1 LTTAGETADEYCPLH
16 VAHPRPEVTAQSNF
30 REHREALAGL
40 DLRQRFEYIREH
52 NLWGCD
58 ESVSGVGSTM
68 SETANL
74 RAGIPPLLA
83 EIGACSVLDIPCGD
97 FGWLNSVDLGVPY
110 TGADIV
116 EALVEANRQR
126 YSRAGRRFLR
136 LDLTA
141 DPLPTADVV
150 LCRDCLVHLSYAN
163 IERAIAN
170 IRASGARWLLTT
182 TFVRLTENREI
193 EDGDWRPLNFELP
206 PFGFAPPERALIE
219 SCVEAGGAYDDKALG
234 LWRLGAA

>member
-1 LTTAGETADEYCPLH
+1 MALDE
-16 VAHPRPEVTAQSNF
+16 RPEVTAQRNF
-30 REHREALAGL
+30 REHREALASL
-40 DLRQRFEYIREH
+40 DLRRRFEYIRRH

-68 SETANL
+68 AETASL

-83 EIGACSVLDIPCGD
+83 ETGARSLLDIPCGD
-97 FGWLNSVDLGVPY
+97 FGWLSTVELGVPY

-126 YSRAGRRFLR
+126 YARDDRRFLR

-141 DPLPTADVV
+141 DALPAADLV

-163 IERAIAN
+163 IERALAN

-182 TFVRLTENREI
+182 TFLRQQENREI

-206 PFGFAPPERALIE
+206 PFSFAPPERVLIE

-234 LWRLGAA
+234 LWRVTRP